1 MISERIKE
9 LRKEYKMTKEE
20 LGARLGVTRSSVN
33 LWEMGMSTPVLQ
45 NVIEMSKI
53 FKVSVDYVLGL
64 DDDVKIS
71 IGHLDREEKLAVQ
84 NIVKNF
90 ENLHE
95 ALELLHDNNLYITE
109 DPLLQRKAYNQRV
122 GERQLKNQKKKKDE
136 AVKN

>member
-9 LRKEYKMTKEE
+9 LRKEYKMTQEE
-20 LGARLGVTRSSVN
+20 LGNRLGVTRSSVN
-33 LWEMGMSTPVLQ
+33 LWEMGMSTPILQ

-64 DDDVKIS
+64 DDDMKIS
-71 IGHLDREEKLAVQ
+71 IGHLDREEKLAVKS
-84 NIVKNF
+84 IVTKF

-109 DPLLQRKAYNQRV
+109 DPLLQRRAYNQQVRV
-122 GERQLKNQKKKKDE
+122 YKKKKLDE
-136 AVKN
+136 MLER